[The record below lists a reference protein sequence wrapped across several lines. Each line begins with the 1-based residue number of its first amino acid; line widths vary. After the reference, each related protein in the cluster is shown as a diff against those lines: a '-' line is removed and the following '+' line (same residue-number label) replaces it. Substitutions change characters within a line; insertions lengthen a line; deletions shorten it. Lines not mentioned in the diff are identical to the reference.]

1 MLKSRRDPP
10 TSSGWWG
17 TRGARLVLSSTVASR
32 RTAMAA
38 VPGTA
43 RRLGG
48 GLAGRAKLPLG
59 LAAGLGRGGGGGA
72 RARAVLLCAG
82 GRRRCAGVR
91 HARLPARAVVL
102 RQPALYSG
110 HAQAGAVSRPAG
122 WILVLPGPAGA
133 VPQRG
138 AGYCRAGRHGPGDG
152 DSGLRGAAA
161 VRDSGLG
168 SNAGGCPGA
177 AIGVR
182 APDGALRAQRLPV
195 WAAGHDRRGDGAV
208 AAGAAGAGMC
218 AGRAGAGVRRPG
230 SGAGRSAADPIRPVL
245 VCPPG
250 QARPGAAGPGGNGR
264 DVRDA
269 GDPAAGLRLV
279 V

>member
-82 GRRRCAGVR
+82 GRRPCAGVR
-91 HARLPARAVVL
+91 HARAPPPAVGLRPPPPYSRHAPGRGGSPPAR
-102 RQPALYSG
+102 
-110 HAQAGAVSRPAG
+110 
-122 WILVLPGPAGA
+122 LVL
-133 VPQRG
+133 
-138 AGYCRAGRHGPGDG
+138 
-152 DSGLRGAAA
+152 SL
-161 VRDSGLG
+161 
-168 SNAGGCPGA
+168 
-177 AIGVR
+177 
-182 APDGALRAQRLPV
+182 
-195 WAAGHDRRGDGAV
+195 
-208 AAGAAGAGMC
+208 
-218 AGRAGAGVRRPG
+218 
-230 SGAGRSAADPIRPVL
+230 
-245 VCPPG
+245 
-250 QARPGAAGPGGNGR
+250 
-264 DVRDA
+264 
-269 GDPAAGLRLV
+269 
-279 V
+279 

>member
-1 MLKSRRDPP
+1 LLKSRRDP
-10 TSSGWWG
+10 TASSGWWG

-38 VPGTA
+38 VPGGA
-43 RRLGG
+43 RGLGG

-59 LAAGLGRGGGGGA
+59 LGGGLGGGGGGGA
-72 RARAVLLCAG
+72 RARAVLPCAG

-138 AGYCRAGRHGPGDG
+138 AGYCRAGRDGPGDG
-152 DSGLRGAAA
+152 DSGRRGAAA
-161 VRDSGLG
+161 VPGRVLG
-168 SNAGGCPGA
+168 CNACGRPCA
-177 AIGVR
+177 AIRV
-182 APDGALRAQRLPV
+182 P
-195 WAAGHDRRGDGAV
+195 
-208 AAGAAGAGMC
+208 
-218 AGRAGAGVRRPG
+218 
-230 SGAGRSAADPIRPVL
+230 
-245 VCPPG
+245 
-250 QARPGAAGPGGNGR
+250 
-264 DVRDA
+264 
-269 GDPAAGLRLV
+269 
-279 V
+279 

>member
-10 TSSGWWG
+10 TSSGWG
-17 TRGARLVLSSTVASR
+17 GPRGARLVLSSRVASR
-32 RTAMAA
+32 GTAMAP
-38 VPGTA
+38 VRGTA
-43 RRLGG
+43 RGLGG

-59 LAAGLGRGGGGGA
+59 LGAGLGGGGGGGA

-122 WILVLPGPAGA
+122 WILVLPGPAVA

-138 AGYCRAGRHGPGDG
+138 AGYCRAGRHGPVDG
-152 DSGLRGAAA
+152 VSGLRGAAA

-168 SNAGGCPGA
+168 GNAGGCPGA
-177 AIGVR
+177 AIVVR
-182 APDGALRAQRLPV
+182 SPPV
-195 WAAGHDRRGDGAV
+195 ARRYH
-208 AAGAAGAGMC
+208 
-218 AGRAGAGVRRPG
+218 
-230 SGAGRSAADPIRPVL
+230 
-245 VCPPG
+245 
-250 QARPGAAGPGGNGR
+250 
-264 DVRDA
+264 
-269 GDPAAGLRLV
+269 
-279 V
+279 